1 MCLYVSKI
9 KVLFINVFEVLISVK
24 IVFRWYFIRNVYN
37 ILGGN
42 YIGFDVFGLK
52 KKCFDVGNW
61 IIKRGSCVEELVS
74 SIVF

>member
-1 MCLYVSKI
+1 M
-9 KVLFINVFEVLISVK
+9 FIIF
-24 IVFRWYFIRNVYN
+24 WGG
-37 ILGGN
+37 GGN